1 MAREAVDLSHGRAGH
16 LRIGAGA
23 NYVEYLF
30 PEAEAYAALLKD
42 AANLTLEITVSDND
56 VMAPALRN
64 GELDLVF
71 NIVPATPYEGLVQER
86 IFDDEWVICVSAN
99 HRHANRKQVTL
110 ADLAQV
116 QT

>member
-1 MAREAVDLSHGRAGH
+1 
-16 LRIGAGA
+16 
-23 NYVEYLF
+23 
-30 PEAEAYAALLKD
+30 
-42 AANLTLEITVSDND
+42 
-56 VMAPALRN
+56 MAPALRN